1 MKKISLKIKLT
12 LKYTG
17 CIFVATGI
25 ALFLATVISGTDA
38 QSAKAMAKVVLPIVF
53 IASLAIGYFLVR
65 EVLKRTADLAESAA
79 EICRTKDFSR
89 QLELEESDAEL
100 ERLQLTLNELLEDVR
115 EEGHFAENVVQEMWM
130 PVSVILTRS
139 AWCLGDWRLS
149 QRQRWQIELVQKKAQ
164 ILSDFIQEVSFFAK
178 ADQGCQPAYKKRM
191 NISELTTGIIEG
203 QISRL
208 QEADEPV
215 QIDYEI
221 EPEIYAEV
229 DENCYRK
236 MLLNLLENSIDYSRE
251 IGLIKVVVESKG
263 SEFTCKIADAG
274 IGISETDLP
283 HVWDR
288 FFRGDPLGVG
298 EGHFGLGLSV
308 VKWIAEVHDG
318 WVDAESILG
327 SGSCFTVGM
336 PCEPKP
342 EAEVVSE
349 EEKTVDALLEGIN
362 GTDETEEETDADLTT
377 EADGAVATDATTEEA
392 ETDVTSEINETAET
406 EGVTEINAATETE
419 AVTENRDSSEES
431 ETLGETIAMP
441 VITEDT
447 EEESS
452 ENFVPD
458 AEKDET
464 DVKSENSF
472 RKIKICL
479 SKIKSFLEEED
490 EEDDEEDEEDEEAS
504 NECEVIPFKS
514 KEDSDEK

>member
-215 QIDYEI
+215 QIEYEI

-288 FFRGDPLGVG
+288 FFRGDPLGAG

-342 EAEVVSE
+342 EPEEVSE
-349 EEKTVDALLEGIN
+349 EEKTV
-362 GTDETEEETDADLTT
+362 ETSEENVSNEEDFLMDDSEKTESEQEEEVSNQEQPVEKEGQL
-377 EADGAVATDATTEEA
+377 EETGSI
-392 ETDVTSEINETAET
+392 EVPEDVT
-406 EGVTEINAATETE
+406 
-419 AVTENRDSSEES
+419 ES
-431 ETLGETIAMP
+431 LDETIAMP
-441 VITEDT
+441 VITADIEDT
-447 EEESS
+447 EEPLPANLES
-452 ENFVPD
+452 
-458 AEKDET
+458 ATEKDEA
-464 DVKSENSF
+464 DGKSETPF

-479 SKIKSFLEEED
+479 SKIKNFLE
-490 EEDDEEDEEDEEAS
+490 EEDDEEDSDEDLS
-504 NECEVIPFKS
+504 NECEVIPFKG

>member
-215 QIDYEI
+215 QIEYEI

-288 FFRGDPLGVG
+288 FFRGDPLGAG

-342 EAEVVSE
+342 EAEVEEVSE
-349 EEKTVDALLEGIN
+349 EEKTV
-362 GTDETEEETDADLTT
+362 ETSEENVSNEEDFLMDDSEKTESEQEEEVSNQEQPVEKEGQL
-377 EADGAVATDATTEEA
+377 EETGSI
-392 ETDVTSEINETAET
+392 EVPEDVT
-406 EGVTEINAATETE
+406 
-419 AVTENRDSSEES
+419 ES
-431 ETLGETIAMP
+431 LDETIAMP
-441 VITEDT
+441 VITEDIEDTADIEDT
-447 EEESS
+447 EEPLPVNLES
-452 ENFVPD
+452 
-458 AEKDET
+458 ATEKDEA
-464 DVKSENSF
+464 DGKSETPF

-479 SKIKSFLEEED
+479 SKIKNFLE
-490 EEDDEEDEEDEEAS
+490 EEDDEEDSDEDLS
-504 NECEVIPFKS
+504 NECEVIPFKG

>member
-25 ALFLATVISGTDA
+25 ALFLATAISGTDA

-65 EVLKRTADLAESAA
+65 EALKRTADLAESAA

-100 ERLQLTLNELLEDVR
+100 ERLQLTLNKLLEDVR

-215 QIDYEI
+215 QIEYEI

-288 FFRGDPLGVG
+288 FFRGDPLGAG

-342 EAEVVSE
+342 EAEVE
-349 EEKTVDALLEGIN
+349 
-362 GTDETEEETDADLTT
+362 
-377 EADGAVATDATTEEA
+377 GAVETDATTEEA
-392 ETDVTSEINETAET
+392 ETEVTSEINETAET

-431 ETLGETIAMP
+431 EALGETIAMP

-447 EEESS
+447 EEQSS

-479 SKIKSFLEEED
+479 SKIKNFLE
-490 EEDDEEDEEDEEAS
+490 EEDDEEDSDEDEEAS